1 MKGENMSFNGQRI
14 IPAVKNMKQFETFLD
29 SSYEYGIF
37 LDTHIAQLRQV
48 SQMSKEKKKKILIHS
63 DLVQGLKNDE
73 YATEYLCQEI
83 KPFGIISTRSNVIL
97 KVKQKGLIAIQRVF
111 ILDSQALEKSYMILK
126 NSKADYVEILPG
138 VIPSVIKEMSQKIE
152 IPILAGGLVQTIDE
166 MVCAINAGALA
177 VTTSSRDLWKRA
189 EKIK

>member
-1 MKGENMSFNGQRI
+1 MSFNGQRI

-63 DLVQGLKNDE
+63 DIVQGLKNDE

-166 MVCAINAGALA
+166 MACAINAGALA
-177 VTTSSRDLWKRA
+177 VTTSSRELWKRA